1 MSFARLAFKMFPS
14 LDLWILLDRSAIELQ
29 SRDEELSSAE
39 AVRQVEQLRSF
50 VESTGRFI
58 ILDASQPAETV
69 QERAYA
75 AIVNMLSERTNT
87 QLKKRFN
94 RFLP

>member
-1 MSFARLAFKMFPS
+1 MSFARLAVKMFPS
-14 LDLWILLDRSAIELQ
+14 LDLWILLDRPAIELQ
-29 SRDEELSSAE
+29 SRDEELSPAE

-58 ILDASQPAETV
+58 ILDASQPAGTV

-75 AIVNMLSERTNT
+75 AIVNTLSERTDNE
-87 QLKKRFN
+87 LKKRFD
-94 RFLP
+94 RPLP